1 MKQQAMRRLAALA
14 LARCHAGSPG
24 RAGAG
29 RRPAGRAGAE
39 RDQAQ
44 QQYDDAQQAL
54 EGQPAGPGTRPGQVD
69 AIAGQ
74 LSSVR
79 AQADRVSASLN
90 DTRQQLAEAR
100 QRLAD
105 AEAGLAA
112 KQAEHDA
119 TWADTKSM
127 MNAMQRMHDGGS
139 IALLSQ
145 AADLYELLSFATV
158 LDQMNGKMPG
168 NAGTAVAGGRP
179 SWTRSARRRRTPR
192 RRWRMPRPCWNSSRG
207 SWTRCRASW
216 PTRCRPP
223 TRRWTGS
230 RPRPPRKQG
239 AERRRQGPA
248 GTGPGRAG
256 RLCQKPEPKTIPTKR
271 CTAALN
277 FRCPLDSYGSIT
289 TQYGD
294 PDPLGHP
301 PPWHRLL
308 PLPAARPS
316 TRRRTAWSAWQPAI
330 SATAIMCRSATA
342 PPTTAAATTHCN
354 AHMSSY
360 CVSVGQQVKAGDV
373 IGYVGN
379 TGQVSGSGGGYHLPP
394 GAARRR
400 HPHRPA
406 GLGPRAV
413 SRPLQGPA
421 GSF

>member
-14 LARCHAGSPG
+14 LAA
-24 RAGAG
+24 AMLAALAA
-29 RRPAGRAGAE
+29 PAQADDRQDALE
-39 RDQAQ
+39 QNVDQAQ

-54 EGQPAGPGTRPGQVD
+54 EDSQQAQDAAQGQVD

-145 AADLYELLSFATV
+145 ASDLYELLSFATV
-158 LDQMNGKMPG
+158 LDQMNGKCQAMLEQLSQEAAQLDAQRQAAEDASAALADAQARLEQQQG
-168 NAGTAVAGGRP
+168 QLDAV
-179 SWTRSARRRRTPR
+179 
-192 RRWRMPRPCWNSSRG
+192 
-207 SWTRCRASW
+207 
-216 PTRCRPP
+216 
-223 TRRWTGS
+223 
-230 RPRPPRKQG
+230 QG
-239 AERRRQGPA
+239 QLADALQAADETLDRQQA
-248 GTGPGRAG
+248 
-256 RLCQKPEPKTIPTKR
+256 Q
-271 CTAALN
+271 TAAQQELSDAARARLEQAQAELDAYVKSQSQNYTDETLHCSLN

-294 PDPLGHP
+294 PDPWGIPH
-301 PPWHRLL
+301 HG
-308 PLPAARPS
+308 
-316 TRRRTAWSAWQPAI
+316 TDF
-330 SATAIMCRSATA
+330 
-342 PPTTAAATTHCN
+342 AAAGGTPIHAAADGVVSVAASHFSYGNYVQVSHGTADN
-354 AHMSSY
+354 GSRYDTLYAHMSSY

-379 TGQVSGSGGGYHLPP
+379 TGQVSGSGGGYHLHLELRVD
-394 GAARRR
+394 GARTDPLAWVPAR
-400 HPHRPA
+400 
-406 GLGPRAV
+406 
-413 SRPLQGPA
+413 
-421 GSF
+421 